1 MTSIRED
8 LERATGPVPA
18 VPGAR
23 IADGS
28 FVGPGVLDAWQRD
41 LDARGLR
48 ATGSDSHHAYV
59 ASLVDRLGRVGVTD
73 VRQELL
79 PLRRWTPQ
87 RDRLVLHEAGG
98 AVEVPLVAPVAYS
111 GRTPS
116 PGATAPLST
125 EPVAGRIGVVDV
137 PLPALQAQVFDDL
150 DWGGP
155 EDIGHVADYDPATPY
170 ERVWLS
176 QDLMREQ
183 LSRFAGAGAAGLILV
198 VDLPAVALHQGY
210 LLYDGVHRGLPAVF
224 VSREQG
230 EHLRA
235 AAARGRKATVLLEA
249 LVEDVETPNVLG
261 LIPGA
266 SDELVVL
273 HSHTDGTNGL
283 EDNGPEAILAM
294 AQYLARVPRQ
304 ELPRSVLILLT
315 TGHFTTHTA
324 WGLEDFLDR
333 HRDDLVPKIAAALC
347 LEHLGALPWPLDQQE
362 GVPESPYEFG
372 CVFASPHQAVIDT
385 VRRGLGRAGVTE
397 SRVLRPFVPDTTG
410 RSPDGTTWPG
420 DGSAF
425 WHTAGL
431 PSANFI
437 TGPGYLLN
445 AEPVI
450 DLIDV
455 AAMRRQAIA
464 FTETV
469 IDLCAAPW
477 NDLHTRREGQR

>member
-1 MTSIRED
+1 MIGSRETP
-8 LERATGPVPA
+8 ERTTGPVPA
-18 VPGAR
+18 LPGAR
-23 IADGS
+23 IADDS
-28 FVGPGVLDAWQRD
+28 FVGTAVLDAWQRD

-59 ASLVDRLGRVGVTD
+59 ASLVGRLAQVGVSD
-73 VRQELL
+73 VRQEPV
-79 PLRRWTPQ
+79 PLRRWTP
-87 RDRLVLHEAGG
+87 RRVKLTLHGAGG
-98 AVEVPLVAPVAYS
+98 TMEVPLVSPVAYS
-111 GRTPS
+111 GSTP
-116 PGATAPLST
+116 PRGVTAPLST
-125 EPVAGRIGVVDV
+125 EPAAGRIGLADV

-155 EDIGHVADYDPATPY
+155 DDIRHVADHDPATPY

-176 QDLMREQ
+176 QDVMREQ
-183 LSRFAGAGAAGLILV
+183 LGLFAGAGAAGLVLV
-198 VDLPAVALHQGY
+198 VDLPAEALHEAY
-210 LLYDGVHRGLPAVF
+210 LLYDGVLRGLPAVF

-230 EHLRA
+230 GRLRA
-235 AAARGRKATVLLEA
+235 AADRGQEATLVLEA
-249 LVEDVETPNVLG
+249 QVEDVETPNVLG
-261 LIPGA
+261 VIPGA
-266 SDELVVL
+266 SEELVVL

-294 AQYLARVPRQ
+294 AQYLARVPRH

-315 TGHFTTHTA
+315 TGHFATHTA
-324 WGLEDFLDR
+324 WGLEAFLER
-333 HRDDLVPKIAAALC
+333 HRDDLVPRIAAALC
-347 LEHLGALPWPLDQQE
+347 LEHLGALAWPLDRRE
-362 GVPESPYEFG
+362 GVPESEYEFG
-372 CVFASPHQAVIDT
+372 CTFASPHQAVIDA
-385 VRRGLGRAGVTE
+385 VRQALHRAGVTE

-425 WHTAGL
+425 WHSAGL

-445 AEPVI
+445 AGPVI

-469 IDLCAAPW
+469 IDLCAVPW
-477 NDLHTRREGQR
+477 GHLHTRRGAHR

>member
-1 MTSIRED
+1 MTTIRGD
-8 LERATGPVPA
+8 LEMPTGPA
-18 VPGAR
+18 RSVPGTR

-28 FVGPGVLDAWQRD
+28 FVGPGVLDVWQRE

-48 ATGSDSHHAYV
+48 ATGSDSHHDYI
-59 ASLVDRLGRVGVTD
+59 ASLADRLAFVGVSD
-73 VRQELL
+73 IRQEVL

-87 RDRLVLHEAGG
+87 RVRLALHQEDG
-98 AVEVPLVAPVAYS
+98 AVEVPVVSPVAYS
-111 GRTPS
+111 GC
-116 PGATAPLST
+116 TAPQGVTASLSA
-125 EPVAGRIGVVDV
+125 EPVTGRIGVADV
-137 PLPALQAQVFDDL
+137 PLPALQARVFDDL

-155 EDIGHVADYDPATPY
+155 EDIRHVADYDPATPY

-176 QDLMREQ
+176 QDVMREQ
-183 LSRFAGAGAAGLILV
+183 LSRFAQAGAAGLVLV
-198 VDLPAVALHQGY
+198 VDLPAEALHEGY

-235 AAARGRKATVLLEA
+235 AAARGQVATLVLEA
-249 LVEDVETPNVLG
+249 HAEHVETSNVLG

-304 ELPRSVLILLT
+304 ELPRGVLILLT
-315 TGHFTTHTA
+315 TGHFATHTA

-347 LEHLGALPWPLDQQE
+347 LEHLGALPWSLDRQE
-362 GVPESPYEFG
+362 GVPASEYEFG

-385 VRRGLGRAGVTE
+385 VRRGLDRAGVTE

-425 WHTAGL
+425 WHNAGL

-477 NDLHTRREGQR
+477 ADLHARREAQQ

>member
-1 MTSIRED
+1 MTTTRED
-8 LERATGPVPA
+8 LEWPAGPTTA
-18 VPGAR
+18 VPGTTIR
-23 IADGS
+23 DTD
-28 FVGPGVLDAWQRD
+28 FLGPRVLDAWQRD

-59 ASLVDRLGRVGVTD
+59 ASLVDRLAQVGVGE
-73 VRQELL
+73 VSQETL

-87 RDRLVLHEAGG
+87 RWQLTLEGEAQP
-98 AVEVPLVAPVAYS
+98 VDVPLVSPVAYS
-111 GRTPS
+111 GRTPAQGVS
-116 PGATAPLST
+116 APLST
-125 EPVAGRIGVVDV
+125 EPATGRIGVVDIA
-137 PLPALQAQVFDDL
+137 LPALHAQVFDDL
-150 DWGGP
+150 DWADP
-155 EDIGHVADYDPATPY
+155 QEVRHDADYDPATPY

-176 QDLMREQ
+176 QDSMREH
-183 LSRFAGAGAAGLILV
+183 LDRHARIGARGLILV
-198 VDLPAVALHQGY
+198 VDLPAEALREGY

-224 VSREQG
+224 VSREQRALL
-230 EHLRA
+230 HA
-235 AAARGRKATVLLEA
+235 AAAEGREATLVLEA
-249 LVEDVETPNVLG
+249 RVEDVETANVLG

-294 AQYLARVPRQ
+294 AQYLARIPRAD
-304 ELPRSVLILLT
+304 LPRSVLVLLT

-324 WGLEDFLDR
+324 WGLDAFLER

-347 LEHLGALPWPLDQQE
+347 LEHLGARTWPHDQHE
-362 GVPESPYEFG
+362 GVPAREHEFG
-372 CVFASPHQAVIDT
+372 CTFASPHQAVIDA
-385 VRRGLGRAGVTE
+385 VRRGLDRAAVTE

-420 DGSAF
+420 DGSPF
-425 WHTAGL
+425 WHSAAL

-445 AEPVI
+445 AQPVMDYI
-450 DLIDV
+450 DIE
-455 AAMRRQAIA
+455 AMRRQAIA

-469 IDLCAAPW
+469 IELCALPFA
-477 NDLHTRREGQR
+477 DLHTRRNPQ